1 MGTSTDRTAGSGGAW
16 TPLKHATASYVR
28 GLTSRSPST
37 RTYAQRVLAR
47 HIPVLGGAGAA
58 AAGARAGR
66 SGVQRL
72 GALLAG
78 VGATGLE
85 NTLTSLGL
93 ASLVGRTRFD
103 VLDELITFIAGNGDD
118 LDSQAARDAACDV
131 LDEVFGDA
139 DTWTEL
145 TSTADMTVSR
155 ENLPSLL
162 ETFLAQYVYNRVPVI
177 AERLS
182 RITDPHAVRQADE
195 EMRQIIQVLVSL
207 RLPNNCFTVDWAG
220 PEGRQIAEDTVRMT
234 YEALQGLDGDGQ

>member
-28 GLTSRSPST
+28 GLNSGSPST
-37 RTYAQRVLAR
+37 RAYAERVLAR
-47 HIPVLGGAGAA
+47 HVPVLGGASAA
-58 AAGARAGR
+58 ASGARAGR

-72 GALLAG
+72 GAFLAG
-78 VGATGLE
+78 VGGTGLE

-93 ASLVGRTRFD
+93 ADLVGRNRFD
-103 VLDELITFIAGNGDD
+103 VLDELITFVAGDGDD

-131 LDEVFGDA
+131 LDQIFGDA

-145 TSTADMTVSR
+145 TDTADLAISR
-155 ENLPSLL
+155 DMLTSLL

-182 RITDPHAVRQADE
+182 RMTDPHAMRRADE

-207 RLPNNCFTVDWAG
+207 RLPQDPFTVDWSG
-220 PEGRQIAEDTVRMT
+220 PEGRQIAENTVRMT
-234 YEALQGLDGDGQ
+234 YEALQGLDGGAQ